1 MKIKKGEH
9 VFIAGRTGSGKT
21 FLTKRYLQNV
31 HPVYALDVKKTL
43 DWQNV
48 PEDDIDY
55 LDRLEKVTKS
65 RKKKVIYQ
73 PHWDEMKPEF
83 YNEFF
88 KFIYKKEETT
98 IWVDETMGIGTAMK
112 FPEYYKAL
120 LTRGREL
127 GISVWSCTQRP
138 ATIPIISM
146 SEATHL
152 FIFDLNMK
160 KDRVRIAEIA
170 GEEEFLKLP
179 GKYVFWYYNM
189 VDSSKPIR
197 AKLVE
202 KGGNEGGQIPGRGA
216 G

>member
-1 MKIKKGEH
+1 MKIKEGEH
-9 VFIAGRTGSGKT
+9 VFVAGRTGSGKT
-21 FLTKRYLQNV
+21 FLTKRYLQAAF
-31 HPVYALDVKKTL
+31 PVYVLDVKKTL
-43 DWQNV
+43 NWQNV
-48 PEDDIDY
+48 EDIEY
-55 LDRLEKVTKS
+55 LDRLEKVVKC
-65 RKKKVIYQ
+65 RKKKVVYQ

-88 KFIYKKEETT
+88 RFIYRKEEVTVW
-98 IWVDETMGIGTAMK
+98 IDETMGIGTAMK

-146 SEATHL
+146 SEATHF

-170 GEEEFLKLP
+170 GEEHFLKLP

-189 VDSSKPIR
+189 VESSRPVL

-202 KGGNEGGQIPGRGA
+202 KGVKTDGQVPGSGA